1 MHHKRG
7 TTRHHPIWLGL
18 GAGGPIFMAY
28 LMIYLLVSIGDAV
41 MSYSAPVFIEQ
52 HVNSTLLMGLVLG
65 FSSFVGILCDLL
77 FAQWFGGKSFK
88 FFFFWTLILA
98 FVFPTVIVFLPP
110 FIAFFLLAM
119 AAWGIYYEL
128 MHFSHF
134 HFINSVIARDNH
146 ALAWGLLESIRA
158 AAYLVGPL
166 LAVLLI
172 DRHVDGPFLGAIG
185 FVSAALMGFLIF
197 LKANRSRFAH
207 APAQQERRSLVKEF
221 RIWTS
226 FMRRIWPLFL
236 FLVTLG
242 FVDATFWS
250 VGTVLS
256 EELRQTSF
264 IGGLLL
270 AAYTLPSLFVAS
282 LASVAA
288 RPFGKKRA
296 ALLAAMVSGAFL
308 FFVGFSQSP
317 LLVVALVL
325 LFSLFFSLTFPEV
338 YATFEDYVARLKEH
352 GNDMIGLQGAAVS
365 FSYIIGPILAGAT
378 ASVFGNRGSF
388 TLAGGLL
395 IAVSL
400 LCLLVIP
407 RKIPMPQSDLEQLDG
422 VA

>member
-7 TTRHHPIWLGL
+7 LTRHHPVWLGL
-18 GAGGPIFMAY
+18 GVGGPIFLAY
-28 LMIYLLVSIGDAV
+28 LMIYSLVSIGDAV

-65 FSSFVGILCDLL
+65 FSSFVGILCDVL
-77 FAQWFGGKSFK
+77 FAQWFGGKSFQ

-98 FVFPTVIVFLPP
+98 FVFPSVIIFLPP
-110 FIAFFLLAM
+110 LVAFFLLAM

-134 HFINSVIARDNH
+134 HFIDTVVPGKHH
-146 ALAWGLLESIRA
+146 ALAWGLLESSRA
-158 AAYLVGPL
+158 GAYFVGPL

-185 FVSAALMGFLIF
+185 FISAALMGFLIF
-197 LKANRSRFAH
+197 LKANRHRLTH
-207 APAQQERRSLVKEF
+207 KPAVRERHSLGKEM
-221 RIWTS
+221 RIWAA
-226 FMRRIWPLFL
+226 FMSRVWPLFL

-264 IGGLLL
+264 VGGLLL
-270 AAYTLPSLFVAS
+270 SAYTLPSLFVAT
-282 LASVAA
+282 LAALAA

-296 ALLAAMVSGAFL
+296 ALLAAIVSGIFL
-308 FFVGFSQSP
+308 VAIGFFQSP
-317 LLVVALVL
+317 TIIIALVL
-325 LFSLFFSLTFPEV
+325 GFSLFFSLTFPEV
-338 YATFEDYVARLKEH
+338 YATFEDYVSRLKEF
-352 GNDMIGLQGAAVS
+352 GNDMVGLQSSAVS
-365 FSYIIGPILAGAT
+365 LSYIIGPIFAGGT
-378 ASVFGNRGSF
+378 AAIFGNRGSF

-395 IAVSL
+395 IMVAL

-407 RKIPMPQSDLEQLDG
+407 RKIPMPQADLEQID
-422 VA
+422 VAS